1 MRRLLLLTAAVAA
14 AAAIPGA
21 QAGPAK
27 DPGLTGTTI
36 LLGGTAP
43 LSGPEVAY
51 AAVARGAEAYFR
63 YVNSRGGVHGRKITY
78 RYLDDGY
85 DPAQTVQ
92 KTRELVQQQQVF
104 AIFNSV
110 GTEQS
115 LAVRPFLNQ
124 LKVPQ
129 LFVGTGA
136 SAIGDA
142 YRRFPYTMGYL
153 PSFRG
158 EAAIY
163 GRHALEAKPAARIA
177 VLHENSDYG
186 NDMLAG
192 LRKGL
197 GAQASRIVAV
207 QTYDVTDS
215 DLNAQMA
222 QLKASGAN
230 TFMLFALP
238 KQTIQ
243 AFIAADRL
251 GWRPRVFV
259 NSISVD
265 PFVMNVARL
274 NTNNRA
280 TQGAVTTAF
289 LKDPTDPGMA
299 KDPGVRLYKRLMRK
313 YLPGKEKEVA
323 HIYGMAAAYTMVD
336 SLRKAGRQ
344 LTRAALVKAAT
355 QLVERD
361 NPFLVRGVVVKT
373 GPRDYYPISTTRLLR
388 YDKSRWK
395 QFGGILAVR

>member
-1 MRRLLLLTAAVAA
+1 VKRILLLAAALAA

-27 DPGLTGTTI
+27 DPGVTSTTI

-51 AAVARGAEAYFR
+51 AAVARGADAYFK
-63 YVNSRGGVHGRKITY
+63 YVNSRGGVKGRTITY

-85 DPAQTVQ
+85 DAAQTVQ
-92 KTRELVQQQQVF
+92 KTRELVQQQGVF

-124 LKVPQ
+124 LRVPQ
-129 LFVGTGA
+129 LFVGSGA
-136 SAIGDA
+136 SAIGGA
-142 YRRFPYTMGYL
+142 YRRFPWTMGYL
-153 PSFRG
+153 TSFRG
-158 EAAIY
+158 EGAIY
-163 GRHALEAKPAARIA
+163 GRHVAKTMPSARIA

-186 NDMLAG
+186 KDMVAG

-197 GAQASRIVAV
+197 GAKAGRIAAV
-207 QTYDVTDS
+207 ETYEVTDA
-215 DLNAQMA
+215 DLNAQIA
-222 QLKASGAN
+222 RLKASGAN

-259 NSISVD
+259 NAVSVD

-274 NTNNRA
+274 NTNNRT
-280 TQGAVTTAF
+280 TQGAITTAF
-289 LKDPTDPGMA
+289 LKDPTDPGTA
-299 KDPGVRLYKRLMRK
+299 KDPGVKLYKRLMAR

-336 SLRKAGRQ
+336 ALRKAGKQ
-344 LTRAALVKAAT
+344 LTRAGLLKAAT
-355 QLVERD
+355 RLDERE
-361 NPFLVRGVVVKT
+361 NPFLVKGVVVKT
-373 GPRDYYPISTTRLLR
+373 GPTDYYPISTTRLLR
-388 YDKSRWK
+388 YDKGRWR
-395 QFGGILAVR
+395 QFGGVLAVR

>member
-1 MRRLLLLTAAVAA
+1 VRRVLLLAAAAVA

-27 DPGLTGTTI
+27 DPGITSTTL

-51 AAVARGAEAYFR
+51 AAVARGADAYFK

-78 RYLDDGY
+78 KYLDDAY

-92 KTRELVQQQQVF
+92 KTRELVQQHQAF

-136 SAIGDA
+136 SAIGGG
-142 YRRFPYTMGYL
+142 YRRYPYTMGYL
-153 PSFRG
+153 TSFRG

-163 GRHALEAKPAARIA
+163 GRHALKAFPAGRIA
-177 VLHENSDYG
+177 VLHENSEYG
-186 NDMLAG
+186 KDMLTG

-197 GAQASRIVAV
+197 GARAGRIVEV
-207 QTYDVTDS
+207 QTYEVTDA

-222 QLKASGAN
+222 RLKASGAN
-230 TFMLFALP
+230 VFMLFALP

-243 AFIAADRL
+243 AFLAADRL

-259 NSISVD
+259 NAVSVD
-265 PFVMNVARL
+265 PFVMDIART
-274 NTNNRA
+274 NTNNRT
-280 TQGAVTTAF
+280 TQGAITTAF
-289 LKDPTDPGMA
+289 LKDPTDPAIA
-299 KDPGVRLYKRLMRK
+299 KDPGVMLYKRLMRR

-323 HIYGMAAAYTMVD
+323 HIYGMAAAHTMVGA
-336 SLRKAGRQ
+336 LRKAGRQ
-344 LTRAALVKAAT
+344 LTRAKLVRAAAS
-355 QLVERD
+355 LDERD
-361 NPFLVRGVVVKT
+361 NPFLVKGVVVKT
-373 GPRDYYPISTTRLLR
+373 SATDYYPISRTRLLR
-388 YDKSRWK
+388 YDRGRWK
-395 QFGGILAVR
+395 QFGGFLAVR